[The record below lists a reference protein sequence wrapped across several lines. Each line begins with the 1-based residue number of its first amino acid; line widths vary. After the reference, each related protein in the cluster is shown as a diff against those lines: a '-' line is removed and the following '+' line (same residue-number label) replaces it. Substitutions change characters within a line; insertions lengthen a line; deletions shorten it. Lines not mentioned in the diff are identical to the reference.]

1 MEKKYELTDDAKQE
15 VGGDGFP
22 DFLYRIKALRD
33 FECNGAQIHTG
44 DPGGYVESEDN
55 LSHEGSCWVFDDA
68 KVYDSAKVYGD
79 ACVSNSAEVS
89 AYAEV
94 YDQAIVGDYACVSG
108 FAKVYGCAKVF
119 DMGYVIGHSDV
130 SGDARVS
137 GTSTVIDSIAS
148 DSAYITGDS
157 CISKGAIVKGNP
169 IVKGNAIVSGNAR
182 ICGDAVVE
190 ASGDFIVFHIWWNDK
205 NERYTWTRSNN
216 KWNGWSGPITA
227 EEMIARGYEDC
238 PTSGWRFEQIVR
250 YVNEI
255 RNEEI

>member
-1 MEKKYELTDDAKQE
+1 MEKKYELTDDVIRE

-22 DFLYRIKALRD
+22 AFLYRIKALRD
-33 FECNGAQIHTG
+33 FKCNGAQIHTG
-44 DPGGYVESEDN
+44 DLGGYIEGEDN

-94 YDQAIVGDYACVSG
+94 YDQAIVGDYAVVSG
-108 FAKVYGCAKVF
+108 HAKVYGGAKVSE
-119 DMGYVIGHSDV
+119 MGFVIGHSDV
-130 SGDARVS
+130 SGNAGVA
-137 GTSTVIDSIAS
+137 GTSTVVDSIVS

-157 CISKGAIVKGNP
+157 YIRRGAVVRGE
-169 IVKGNAIVSGNAR
+169 AIVSGNAI

-190 ASGDFIVFHIWWNDK
+190 TSGDFIVFHIWWNDK
-205 NERYTWTRSNN
+205 NQRYTWTRSNN
-216 KWNGWSGPITA
+216 KWNTWGGSITA
-227 EEMIARGYEDC
+227 EEMIAKGYEDC
-238 PTSGWRFEQIVR
+238 PTSGMRFEQIAQ

-255 RNEEI
+255 GVVRL

>member
-1 MEKKYELTDDAKQE
+1 MEKKYELTDDVIRE
-15 VGGDGFP
+15 TGGDGFP
-22 DFLYRIKALRD
+22 AFLYRIKALRD

-44 DPGGYVESEDN
+44 DLGGYIEGEDN

-79 ACVSNSAEVS
+79 SCVSDSAEVS

-94 YDQAIVGDYACVSG
+94 YDQALVGDYAVVSG
-108 FAKVYGCAKVF
+108 LAKVHGDAKVF
-119 DMGYVIGHSDV
+119 YMAYVIGHSDV
-130 SGDARVS
+130 SGEVGVS

-157 CISKGAIVKGNP
+157 YISKGTV
-169 IVKGNAIVSGNAR
+169 VRGNATVSGDAR

-190 ASGDFIVFHIWWNDK
+190 ASEDFIVFHIWWSDK

-216 KWNGWSGPITA
+216 KWNGWDGPITA
-227 EEMIARGYEDC
+227 EEMIANGYEDS
-238 PTSGWRFEQIVR
+238 PTSGRRYEQIVR

-255 RNEEI
+255 RNEEP